1 MSVSRLLLIGGVIA
15 APFFILTDI
24 VAATLVYPGY
34 DYTAQQV
41 SELSAIGAPSRD
53 FWMLMGYPYNL
64 FTLAF
69 AGGCGWPPAGGCPSG
84 SQRC

>member
-1 MSVSRLLLIGGVIA
+1 MSVTRPLLICGVVA

-34 DYTAQQV
+34 DYSAQQV

-53 FWMLMGYPYNL
+53 F
-64 FTLAF
+64 
-69 AGGCGWPPAGGCPSG
+69 
-84 SQRC
+84 